1 MPLFILDTDHITLLQ
16 RGHPQV
22 IAHFDAVSD
31 ESIAASVISFEEQLL
46 GAWWSVDNS
55 QPA

>member
-31 ESIAASVISFEEQLL
+31 ESIAASVI
-46 GAWWSVDNS
+46 
-55 QPA
+55 